1 MFVQNKYVYHYCS
14 VETFLSIIQ
23 NSCLWMG
30 NIRHSND
37 LTERVSLI
45 NALCMELSQ
54 TLSPNLSAPEAI
66 RLNDFISLFR
76 YNAQGMYNP
85 CYATCFS
92 FQPDLLS
99 QWRGYADNGSGVAIG
114 FHKEYFTS
122 CAHTQNAMQ
131 MQSAGQIQ
139 SLSAA
144 PITYI
149 TPQHSIHTSIP
160 SYSQYFEQ
168 LKLCIQQAIQ
178 IPINQVDY
186 NAPMTEQRQHFSTL
200 YANIQQY
207 FNLFLYPANFYKNI
221 AFQEEAEFRLAFC
234 TSADLREVDDTM
246 YAPDFSIIC
255 PNLFS
260 ISSAKFRYARGQLQ
274 PYCEFSFA
282 PCKQS
287 IIGEIRLGPKCTLK
301 ASDIYYLLAMNGY
314 LPKDTVFSDRYST
327 KNIQIIPSSVPYC

>member
-1 MFVQNKYVYHYCS
+1 MLSQNKYVYHYCS

-37 LTERVSLI
+37 LTERASLI

-54 TLSPNLSAPEAI
+54 TLSPNLSPPPEAI
-66 RLNDFISLFR
+66 RLNNFITLFQ
-76 YNAQGMYNP
+76 NTAQGMYNP

-99 QWRGYADNGSGVAIG
+99 QWRGYADNGAGVAIG
-114 FHKEYFTS
+114 FHKDYFTS
-122 CAHTQNAMQ
+122 CTAQNIIQ
-131 MQSAGQIQ
+131 MQSVGQIQ
-139 SLSAA
+139 NLFAN
-144 PITYI
+144 PIVYI
-149 TPQHSIHTSIP
+149 TPQHSIFTSTP
-160 SYSQYFEQ
+160 SYSQHFEQ
-168 LKLCIQQAIQ
+168 LKLHIQQAIK
-178 IPINQVDY
+178 IPFDQKEYTFMVD
-186 NAPMTEQRQHFSTL
+186 QQQQFSTL
-200 YANIQQY
+200 YAGIQQY

-234 TSADLREVDDTM
+234 TSADLREVDYTM
-246 YAPDFSIIC
+246 YAPDFSVAC

-260 ISSAKFRYARGQLQ
+260 ISAAKFRYARGRLQ
-274 PYCEFSFA
+274 SYCEFSFA

-287 IIGEIRLGPKCTLK
+287 IIGEIRLGPKCTLN

-314 LPKDTVFSDRYST
+314 LPKDTIFPDRYSA